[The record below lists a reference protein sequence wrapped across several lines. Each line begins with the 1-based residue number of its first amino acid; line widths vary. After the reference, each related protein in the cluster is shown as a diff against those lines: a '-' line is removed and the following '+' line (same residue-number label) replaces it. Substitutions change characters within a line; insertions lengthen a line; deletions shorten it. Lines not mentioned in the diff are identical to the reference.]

1 MGLRQNSSTLI
12 KNDDVNMK
20 TLLLVA
26 CLAIVGCVDSIA
38 AGENRLLYNDV
49 VAREMFIKA
58 LERQNISYHVDA
70 AGGVWYP
77 AKDERAISEIG
88 KKITLA
94 RFSGPAVAFEDPFD
108 VTSFRKKLTQARIPY
123 KTKQQDGREWTT
135 WEKKDDPHVKEI
147 QEEVEGENMKRAKA
161 EREKK
166 NQKN

>member
-1 MGLRQNSSTLI
+1 M
-12 KNDDVNMK
+12 
-20 TLLLVA
+20 A
-26 CLAIVGCVDSIA
+26 GCVDSIA

-58 LERQNISYHVDA
+58 LEKQNISYHVDA

-77 AKDERAISEIG
+77 VKDERAISEIG

-94 RFSGPAVAFEDPFD
+94 RFSGPAAAFEDPFD
-108 VTSFRKKLTQARIPY
+108 VTSFRNKLTQAGISY
-123 KTKQQDGREWTT
+123 KTKRQDGREWTT
-135 WEKKDDPHVKEI
+135 WEEKDNPHVKKI
-147 QEEVEGENMKRAKA
+147 QEKVEDENMKRAKA